1 MNIMLV
7 TVTERKK
14 EIGIRK
20 ALGASE
26 AIIRNQFLVKSA
38 ALSLT
43 GGILGMLLG
52 GGISVLLVQKV
63 FQSTQFEMVFS
74 PNITGSVAAFLV
86 SISIGIFFGLRP
98 AIKAAR
104 LDPVAALSD

>member
-1 MNIMLV
+1 M
-7 TVTERKK
+7 
-14 EIGIRK
+14 
-20 ALGASE
+20 
-26 AIIRNQFLVKSA
+26 
-38 ALSLT
+38 
-43 GGILGMLLG
+43 
-52 GGISVLLVQKV
+52 QKV

-86 SISIGIFFGLRP
+86 SFSIGIFFGLRP